1 MNEQL
6 NVTRLPPPKK
16 FLSTPSARKD
26 ILAGARAALASDAP
40 PPPVGREP
48 EQYRQLGLEEIQIY
62 EHNPRVA
69 RNTQFDEIK
78 DALRIAGLGKVLLH
92 VTRRPG
98 ESVYTLSYGGA
109 TRFKAIQ
116 ELWAENNDD
125 RFRSVR
131 CLIQPFSSDLALR
144 ADHIIENTQRTDMT
158 FWDTAVAF
166 IKLHRSLSDESG
178 ADLSGRDFE
187 SRCAELGISS
197 LNRRGF
203 GLYQYAVNEFGQFRF
218 SAELGLNDLKRIQPQ
233 FAAYDRLAALKGDV
247 NIVPGMQGVMGR
259 LDAAWEGRGFELNK
273 LLQGTDLAVSTALG
287 LAMMEMPKAI
297 EYSKDKYTNTWEKM
311 LARLRN
317 TTLPAPKPSSVMVP
331 DVLPSIEEVHA
342 RIAGAP
348 PMPAVTLPNVRNLP
362 PAYPLIAPAEA
373 VAPAG
378 VDLVEQVFKLAMKV
392 CEANAL
398 EKHIHRCDSGY
409 GWYMEPITSPEIH
422 QEKPDIPN
430 RRRLDLWSILAQ
442 LNGQWHEDVYLTL
455 PEKSLWRRVLSKQPG
470 VTNDERQA
478 VIAVPPAHTA
488 YAHFVMGAAPWGT
501 RMYYCETLNQVEHYS
516 SHDAFVALMFCQFQL
531 MREQPERFAH
541 IRMYARG
548 EPRLVKTG
556 DWE

>member
-1 MNEQL
+1 MNDKL

-16 FLSTPSARKD
+16 FTRDPSARED
-26 ILAGARAALASDAP
+26 ILAGARAALAADAP
-40 PPPVGREP
+40 PPPIGREP
-48 EQYRQLGLEEIQIY
+48 EQYRQLGIEDIQVY
-62 EHNPRVA
+62 EHNPRTA
-69 RNTQFDEIK
+69 RNAQFDEIK
-78 DALRIAGLGKVLLH
+78 EALRIDGLGKVLLH
-92 VTRRPG
+92 VTKRPG
-98 ESVYTLSYGGA
+98 DSVYTLSYGGG

-116 ELWAENNDD
+116 ELWEETKDD
-125 RFRSVR
+125 RFRAVR
-131 CLIQPFSSDLALR
+131 CLIQPFDSDLRVR
-144 ADHIIENTQRTDMT
+144 ADHIKENTQREDMT
-158 FWDTAVAF
+158 FWDTANAF
-166 IKLHRSLSDESG
+166 VSLHRELSDDAG
-178 ADLSGRDFE
+178 GDLSRRDFVDAC
-187 SRCAELGISS
+187 RALGITHITVTGFTYQDFAVKTFS
-197 LNRRGF
+197 LF
-203 GLYQYAVNEFGQFRF
+203 AF
-218 SAELGLNDLKRIQPQ
+218 SKELTRLAIEKIQPH
-233 FAAYDRLAALKGDV
+233 FAAYERLAALKGDV
-247 NIVPGMQGVMGR
+247 NIAPGMQGVMGR

-297 EYSKDKYTNTWEKM
+297 EYSKDKYTSTWDKM

-317 TTLPAPKPSSVMVP
+317 TTPPAPKPTNVIVP

-342 RIAGAP
+342 RIAGTV
-348 PMPAVTLPNVRNLP
+348 PMPAVTLPNMRDLS

-373 VAPAG
+373 VAAAG
-378 VDLVEQVFKLAMKV
+378 VDLVEQVFKLAMTV

-398 EKHIHRCDSGY
+398 EKHIYRCDSGY
-409 GWYMEPITSPEIH
+409 GWYMEPITSAEIY

-455 PEKSLWRRVLSKQPG
+455 PEKSHWRRVLSKQPG
-470 VTNDERQA
+470 VTADERQA
-478 VIAVPPAHTA
+478 VTAVPPAHMA
-488 YAHFVMGAAPWGT
+488 YAHFVLGAAPWGT
-501 RMYYCETLNQVEHYS
+501 RMYYCETLNKVEHYS

-541 IRMYARG
+541 IRVYARG